1 MATKKITLE
10 TLATQLAKMDA
21 RVVKMD
27 THMVKM
33 DTRMVKM
40 DDRMVKMDGRMG
52 KMDGRMVKMDDRV
65 AKMDV
70 RMTEGFAKQG
80 REIHDLTESV
90 AFVVTHMATKDDI
103 AEIRKDMATKE
114 YIVALHTQVNSI
126 EIQLRDMKHT
136 KLQSRVADIEEEV
149 FGKTRA

>member
-40 DDRMVKMDGRMG
+40 DDRMVKMDGRMV
-52 KMDGRMVKMDDRV
+52 KMDDRMVKMD
-65 AKMDV
+65 A

-149 FGKTRA
+149 FGKTRG